1 MLNKTIELS
10 VVIPAYNEEQRIA
23 PTLISVDEFLANSG
37 LSYEIVVVDD
47 GSRDGTVALVEEMAL
62 KRPALRCIP
71 TKPNRGKGHAV
82 RVGMLGAVGRIRLMC
97 DADGSIPAFE
107 IPRVVN
113 PIRMGEVDIAIGS
126 RRADGAAVTKKQPWY
141 RRAWSLMANK
151 VVQRVLVRGVRDT
164 QCGFKAFS
172 AESAV
177 AIFSRTRID
186 GWAFDLEALALAN
199 RMGFSIREQAVTW
212 EDDPRSKINP
222 LKDAYKVF
230 REMLTIRGN
239 LRRGAYGE
247 LGPATSGAFPRA

>member
-1 MLNKTIELS
+1 MLKTTIELS
-10 VVIPAYNEEQRIA
+10 VIVPAYNEEQRIA
-23 PTLISVDEFLANSG
+23 PTLASVDDYLAASG
-37 LSYEIVVVDD
+37 ITYEIVVVDD
-47 GSRDGTVALVEEMAL
+47 GSRDGTVALVEEIAR
-62 KRPALRCIP
+62 KRPAIRCIP

-82 RVGMLGAVGRIRLMC
+82 RVGMLGAVGAIRLMC

-126 RRADGAAVTKKQPWY
+126 RRADGAQVGRKQPWY
-141 RRAWSLMANK
+141 RRAWSRVANQ

-172 AESAV
+172 AEAAV
-177 AIFSRTRID
+177 AIFSRCRID

-199 RMGFSIREQAVTW
+199 RMGFAIREQAVSW
-212 EDDPRSKINP
+212 EDDPRSRINP
-222 LKDAYKVF
+222 LKDAYRVF

-239 LRRGAYGE
+239 LRRGVYGE
-247 LGPATSGAFPRA
+247 LT